1 MPKVLVIYHSQSG
14 NTEEMAKAV
23 MKGAKS
29 IGGIEVIFKKATEA
43 TLEDLV
49 SSSGIAVGSPD
60 YFSYMAGA
68 VKDFFDRTFYPSQ
81 GKVTGKPCV
90 LFVSGGGGGKPAL
103 KSLKRICESFKFKQ
117 IGEVAAAGKPSS
129 GVITECEKLG
139 EQLANAVK

>member
-1 MPKVLVIYHSQSG
+1 MAKILVIYHSQSG

-23 MKGAKS
+23 AKGAKS
-29 IGGIEVIFKKATEA
+29 IREAEVMLKKATEA

-49 SSSGIAVGSPD
+49 SSSGIAIGSPD

-81 GKVTGKPCV
+81 GKVTESPCI
-90 LFVSGGGGGKPAL
+90 LFFSGGGGGEPAL
-103 KSLKRICESFKFKQ
+103 KSLKRICDSFKFKQ

-139 EQLANAVK
+139 ERLANAVK

>member
-1 MPKVLVIYHSQSG
+1 MARILVIYHSQSG

-23 MKGAKS
+23 AKGAKS
-29 IGGIEVIFKKATEA
+29 IREAEVMLKKATEA

-49 SSSGIAVGSPD
+49 SSSGIAIGSPD

-81 GKVTGKPCV
+81 GKVTEKPCI

-103 KSLKRICESFKFKQ
+103 KSLKRICDSFKFKQ

-139 EQLANAVK
+139 ERLANAVK

>member
-1 MPKVLVIYHSQSG
+1 MANILVVYHSQSG

-23 MKGAKS
+23 VEGAKRVS
-29 IGGIEVIFKKATEA
+29 GTEIILKKALEA

-49 SSSGIAVGSPD
+49 NSSGVAIGSPD

-90 LFVSGGGGGKPAL
+90 LFVSGGGGGKRAL
-103 KSLKRICESFKFKQ
+103 NSLKRICESFKFRQ
-117 IGEVAAAGKPSS
+117 LGEVAAAGKPSP
-129 GVITECEKLG
+129 GVIAECEKLG
-139 EQLANAVK
+139 EKLAEAVK